1 MQDVCLVVPCYN
13 EARRLPRAQF
23 LAFLDAHPASALC
36 FVDDG
41 SGDGTR
47 ALLDG
52 MRRERPDRIAV
63 LAQPA
68 NGGKASAVRAGV
80 LHAASEKMAGVVGYW
95 DADLST
101 PLEECYRLMAA
112 LDADATCSVAL
123 ASRVKRLGATIERR
137 FTRHLL
143 GRIFATLATL
153 TLGLAVYDS
162 QCGAKLFRA
171 GVVPDLFSE
180 PFVTRWLFDLELL
193 VRLHRSGGRLGTAVE
208 IPIGV
213 WREVGGSKLKLG
225 DMIGVPFS
233 LWKIRADR
241 PKEGFK

>member
-13 EARRLPRAQF
+13 EERRLPRAE
-23 LAFLDAHPASALC
+23 LVAFLDVHPDALFC

-47 ALLDG
+47 ALLES

-63 LAQPA
+63 LVQPV
-68 NGGKASAVRAGV
+68 NGGKASAVRAGM
-80 LHAASEKMAGVVGYW
+80 LHAASAPMAAVIGYW

-101 PLEECYRLMAA
+101 PLEECYRLLAA
-112 LDADATCSVAL
+112 LDADSACSVAL

-171 GVVPDLFSE
+171 RVVRDLFGE

-193 VRLHRSGGRLGTAVE
+193 VRLQRSGGRLGTAVE
-208 IPIGV
+208 IPIGA
-213 WREVGGSKLKLG
+213 WREVGGSKLKLA
-225 DMIGVPFS
+225 DMIGVPLS
-233 LWKIRADR
+233 LWKIRAR
-241 PKEGFK
+241 RRT